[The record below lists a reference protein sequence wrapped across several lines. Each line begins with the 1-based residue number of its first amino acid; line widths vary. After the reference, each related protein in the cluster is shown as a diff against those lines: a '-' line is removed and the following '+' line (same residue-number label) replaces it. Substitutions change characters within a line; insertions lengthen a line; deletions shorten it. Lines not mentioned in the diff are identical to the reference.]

1 MNPSTARP
9 ARAAFALLLLLA
21 AIAGC
26 ASTPGDPEV
35 ETITINEGERI
46 QAARGLA
53 RQAGD
58 ADDPTDAIRLY
69 RRAVSAWDD
78 FPAAWNNL
86 GVLYL
91 EEARYMD
98 AAEAFRTASELAP
111 TDPRPVYN
119 LGLTWE
125 RTRHMREA
133 EQLYRRALERD
144 PRYLPALRG
153 VTHAQERLG
162 QIDDRTLDRLRV
174 ALMIER
180 DPKWR
185 HYFELRKLAAEA
197 ERQEP

>member
-1 MNPSTARP
+1 VNQATSLP
-9 ARAAFALLLLLA
+9 ARAAIALLLLLA
-21 AIAGC
+21 ALAGC
-26 ASTPGDPEV
+26 ASSGADPEV
-35 ETITINEGERI
+35 ETITINEGERV
-46 QAARGLA
+46 QTARGLA

-58 ADDPTDAIRLY
+58 AEDPADAIRLY
-69 RRAVSAWDD
+69 RRAVSAWGD

-98 AAEAFRTASELAP
+98 AAEAFRTASERAP

-133 EQLYRRALERD
+133 EELYRRALDRD

-162 QIDDRTLDRLRV
+162 EMDDRTLDRLRV
-174 ALMIER
+174 ALMLER

-185 HYFELRKLAAEA
+185 AYFERRKLAAEA
-197 ERQEP
+197 ELQEQ